1 MNLEISLPENEPVRL
16 ASAQLEELDY
26 TNLYKAYSSKG
37 RKSAVEPRVMFKV
50 MAYAYQQ
57 GIFSSR
63 KIEEACRYRVD
74 FKWLLEDHAAPD
86 HTTISRFRTGRCMGV
101 VEELFYQYI
110 RKLEEWGATDHE
122 TVFID
127 GTKLESRA
135 GRYTFVW
142 KKSVEKYLEKVKK
155 DVFAATG
162 IRTLPELRN
171 HLECRKEQ
179 ISFVHGIG
187 HRKSAAQK
195 EWEAL
200 EKLCNRWEF
209 YEYSLGI
216 MGDSR
221 NSYSKTDPDA
231 TFMRMKDDHMRNGQ
245 LKPAYN
251 VQVAVN
257 SEFIT
262 GIDAFSNR
270 TDFGTLQPFLR
281 TMQRFHEA
289 KYEEVTADSGY
300 ESLDNY
306 LFLERNGQM
315 SFIKPSNYDQRKT
328 KKFKKQIGR
337 IENMSYDLEEDCFTC
352 AEGRKLPLHR
362 ESTERTEDGQF
373 ISTAWYRCE
382 DCTNCPRRTAC
393 CRAKD
398 VNTPK
403 ELRLQKTFREKR
415 AESLNHITT
424 ERGILLRMCRSIQ
437 AEGTFGLL
445 KNDFGFRRFLTAGK
459 VKIRIELFF
468 LALGFNLKKYWMKRE
483 HDRLSQH
490 LSTVKLE

>member
-1 MNLEISLPENEPVRL
+1 MSALGYVRSVFNLMFPKNGNLEFQNKNSFSVFHL
-16 ASAQLEELDY
+16 ARFP
-26 TNLYKAYSSKG
+26 KACLTIHVHSGLVLRRG
-37 RKSAVEPRVMFKV
+37 RQIDRV
-50 MAYAYQQ
+50 
-57 GIFSSR
+57 
-63 KIEEACRYRVD
+63 
-74 FKWLLEDHAAPD
+74 H
-86 HTTISRFRTGRCMGV
+86 
-101 VEELFYQYI
+101 
-110 RKLEEWGATDHE
+110 
-122 TVFID
+122 TVFFEILD
-127 GTKLESRA
+127 DL
-135 GRYTFVW
+135 
-142 KKSVEKYLEKVKK
+142 
-155 DVFAATG
+155 
-162 IRTLPELRN
+162 
-171 HLECRKEQ
+171 
-179 ISFVHGIG
+179 
-187 HRKSAAQK
+187 
-195 EWEAL
+195 
-200 EKLCNRWEF
+200 
-209 YEYSLGI
+209 
-216 MGDSR
+216 
-221 NSYSKTDPDA
+221 
-231 TFMRMKDDHMRNGQ
+231 MKCC
-245 LKPAYN
+245 LTVKPAYN

>member
-1 MNLEISLPENEPVRL
+1 
-16 ASAQLEELDY
+16 
-26 TNLYKAYSSKG
+26 
-37 RKSAVEPRVMFKV
+37 
-50 MAYAYQQ
+50 
-57 GIFSSR
+57 
-63 KIEEACRYRVD
+63 
-74 FKWLLEDHAAPD
+74 
-86 HTTISRFRTGRCMGV
+86 MGV
-101 VEELFYQYI
+101 VEDLFYQYI

-142 KKSVEKYLEKVKK
+142 RKSIEKHLEKVKD
-155 DVFAATG
+155 DVFAVTG
-162 IRTLPELRN
+162 IRTLSELRD

-179 ISFVHGIG
+179 ICFVHGIG

-200 EKLCNRWEF
+200 KGLSDRWES

-221 NSYSKTDPDA
+221 NSYSKTDHDA
-231 TFMRMKDDHMRNGQ
+231 TFMRMKEDHMRNGQ

-337 IENMSYDLEEDCFTC
+337 IENMAYDPEEDCFTC
-352 AEGRKLPLHR
+352 AEGRKLPLQR

-382 DCTNCPRRTAC
+382 NCSGCTQRAAC

-398 VNTPK
+398 AETPK
-403 ELRLQKTFREKR
+403 ELKLQKTFWEKR
-415 AESLNHITT
+415 AESLNNITT
-424 ERGILLRMCRSIQ
+424 ERGILLRICRSIQ

-459 VKIRIELFF
+459 VRIRIELFF

-483 HDRLSQH
+483 HNRLSQH

>member
-1 MNLEISLPENEPVRL
+1 MNLEFSLSENEPVRL

-74 FKWLLEDHAAPD
+74 FKWMLEDHAAPD

-101 VEELFYQYI
+101 VEDLFYQYI

-362 ESTERTEDGQF
+362 ESTERTED
-373 ISTAWYRCE
+373 YRCE

-403 ELRLQKTFREKR
+403 ELRLQKTFWEKR
-415 AESLNHITT
+415 AESLNNITT
-424 ERGILLRMCRSIQ
+424 ERGILLRICRSIQ

-445 KNDFGFRRFLTAGK
+445 KNDYGFRRFLTAGK

-483 HDRLSQH
+483 HNRLSQH

>member
-63 KIEEACRYRVD
+63 KIEEACKYRVD

-101 VEELFYQYI
+101 VEDLFYQYI

-142 KKSVEKYLEKVKK
+142 KKSVEKYLEKVKE

-162 IRTLPELRN
+162 IRTLSELRD

-200 EKLCNRWEF
+200 KGLSDRWES

-221 NSYSKTDPDA
+221 NSYSKTDHDA
-231 TFMRMKDDHMRNGQ
+231 TFMRMKEDHMRNGQ

-337 IENMSYDLEEDCFTC
+337 IENMAYDPEEDCFTC

-362 ESTERTEDGQF
+362 
-373 ISTAWYRCE
+373 WYRCE

-403 ELRLQKTFREKR
+403 ELRLQKTFWEKR
-415 AESLNHITT
+415 AESLNNITT
-424 ERGILLRMCRSIQ
+424 ERGILLRICRSIQ

-445 KNDFGFRRFLTAGK
+445 KNDYGFRRFLTAGK

>member
-1 MNLEISLPENEPVRL
+1 MNLEFSLSENEPVRL

-142 KKSVEKYLEKVKK
+142 KKSVEKYLEKVKE

-162 IRTLPELRN
+162 IRTLSELRD

-200 EKLCNRWEF
+200 KGLSDRWES

-221 NSYSKTDPDA
+221 NSYSKTDHDA
-231 TFMRMKDDHMRNGQ
+231 TFMRMKEDHMRNGQ

-270 TDFGTLQPFLR
+270 TDLVRYSRSFAPC
-281 TMQRFHEA
+281 
-289 KYEEVTADSGY
+289 SGY
-300 ESLDNY
+300 M
-306 LFLERNGQM
+306 RQ
-315 SFIKPSNYDQRKT
+315 
-328 KKFKKQIGR
+328 
-337 IENMSYDLEEDCFTC
+337 NM
-352 AEGRKLPLHR
+352 K
-362 ESTERTEDGQF
+362 
-373 ISTAWYRCE
+373 
-382 DCTNCPRRTAC
+382 
-393 CRAKD
+393 
-398 VNTPK
+398 
-403 ELRLQKTFREKR
+403 RLQRIPDMR
-415 AESLNHITT
+415 VWITICSWSAMA
-424 ERGILLRMCRSIQ
+424 R
-437 AEGTFGLL
+437 
-445 KNDFGFRRFLTAGK
+445 
-459 VKIRIELFF
+459 
-468 LALGFNLKKYWMKRE
+468 
-483 HDRLSQH
+483 
-490 LSTVKLE
+490 